1 MKDAGEL
8 RKTVFI
14 FISDNGQFYGQHRLR
29 SGKVLPYE
37 EALHLPL

>member
-1 MKDAGEL
+1 M
-8 RKTVFI
+8 
-14 FISDNGQFYGQHRLR
+14 FISDNGVFFGEHRIR